1 LAKNNESILKIENLS
16 VSYGHISAIRQ
27 VSLEVNKG
35 ECVALLG
42 ANGAGKST
50 LMAAVLGVS
59 RAISGTIRF
68 MGHDITYKSTDNI
81 VASGISVVPEGH
93 GILPLM
99 SVMENL
105 QLGAYHLK
113 GDSNKL
119 LDRMFDRFP
128 ILYKRKGQPAGTLSG
143 GEQQMLSIARA
154 LMGAPKLLLM
164 DEPSLGLAP
173 LLVNKLFDTIVE
185 LRNEGYTILLAEQN
199 ARKALKCA
207 DRAYVFEVGCIVLE
221 GTDQELANNPR
232 VRQAYLGG
240 ID

>member
-1 LAKNNESILKIENLS
+1 
-16 VSYGHISAIRQ
+16 
-27 VSLEVNKG
+27 
-35 ECVALLG
+35 
-42 ANGAGKST
+42 
-50 LMAAVLGVS
+50 
-59 RAISGTIRF
+59 
-68 MGHDITYKSTDNI
+68 
-81 VASGISVVPEGH
+81 VVPEGH

-113 GDSNKL
+113 GDSNEL
-119 LDRMFDRFP
+119 LNRMFDRFP
-128 ILYKRKGQPAGTLSG
+128 ILYKRRGQPAGTLSG

-173 LLVNKLFDTIVE
+173 LLVTKLFDTIVE

-199 ARKALKCA
+199 ARQALKCA
-207 DRAYVFEVGCIVLE
+207 DRAYVFEIGSIVLE
-221 GTDQELANNPR
+221 GTAQELANNPR

-240 ID
+240 IA